1 MMENQSFTHIK
12 TGVLY
17 SSVYRIV
24 LLSALFLFVSIC
36 TKAQVGIGTISPD
49 GSAQLDVTSPNKGV
63 LIPRMGKIARDGIG
77 SPATG
82 LLIYQT
88 DNTPGFY
95 YYNGSAWVPFIS
107 PVAPAGD
114 AIIPYAS
121 GAPIVMTTVALGLVG
136 TTSLVGFGSS
146 FPGVSLLGGNID
158 LSNITNLA
166 FSVPRAGTITALS
179 AYFSTTVALA
189 LFGSTV
195 TVTAQVYKS
204 SGPNNS
210 FAPVP
215 GAIVNLAP
223 GLTGTFVPLGTTVN
237 GITTGLNIPVS
248 AEDRLLL
255 VFSSTAAGLSL
266 LHTVTGY
273 ASAGLTI
280 K

>member
-1 MMENQSFTHIK
+1 MENQSFTHIK
-12 TGVLY
+12 TGVLC

-24 LLSALFLFVSIC
+24 LLSALSLFISNGV
-36 TKAQVGIGTISPD
+36 KAQVGIGTIAPD
-49 GSAQLDVTSPNKGV
+49 GSAQLEVSSPNKGV
-63 LIPRMGKIARDGIG
+63 LIPRMNQSARNGIG

-107 PVAPAGD
+107 PVAAAGD

-121 GAPIVMTTVALGLVG
+121 GIPITMTTVALGLVG
-136 TTSLVGFGSS
+136 TTSLVGFGSAL
-146 FPGVSLLGGNID
+146 PGVSVLGGAID
-158 LSNITNLA
+158 LSNISNYA
-166 FSVPRAGTITALS
+166 FSVPRAGTITSLS
-179 AYFSTTVALA
+179 AFFSTTVGLS
-189 LFGSTV
+189 LVGSTV

-215 GAIVNLAP
+215 GAIVSLAP
-223 GLTGTFVPLGTTVN
+223 GLTGLVSLGTTAN
-237 GITTGLNIPVS
+237 GITTGLSIPVS
-248 AEDRLLL
+248 AQDRLLL
-255 VFSSTAAGLSL
+255 VFSSTASGLSL
-266 LHTVTGY
+266 VNVVTGY